1 MRKGEDLE
9 RVFQCFDEDGDGK
22 ISASELGH
30 RLGLLGGGDLLLQDA
45 QVAVEALDS
54 DGDGFLGLEDFVGLM
69 EGGGEEEKMKDLRE
83 AFSMYDM
90 EGCGFITPNS
100 LKRMLSRLGES
111 KSIDECRVMINQF
124 DLNGDGA
131 LSFEE
136 FRVMMH

>member
-1 MRKGEDLE
+1 MRKGEDFE

-22 ISASELGH
+22 ISASDLGH
-30 RLGLLGGGDLLLQDA
+30 RLRLMGGGDGFLQEA
-45 QVAVEALDS
+45 KIAVEALDS

-83 AFSMYDM
+83 AFSMYDV
-90 EGCGFITPNS
+90 EGCGFITPKS
-100 LKRMLSRLGES
+100 LQMMLDRLGES

-131 LSFEE
+131 LCFEE
-136 FRVMMH
+136 FRL